1 MIGKDGLLLLLL
13 SRLENLEGAQETLID
28 RHHGSS
34 IIELAAVVWS
44 REECHELA
52 FGEELVS
59 VLHDLVGTAYQVH
72 VMLLQES
79 GNDVRAEGEG
89 DTAIVFTP
97 PSDVFVWV
105 RPEQVA
111 QQTAVRNLVSI
122 LVL

>member
-34 IIELAAVVWS
+34 IIELATVVWS
-44 REECHELA
+44 REERHELA
-52 FGEELVS
+52 FGEKLVS
-59 VLHDLVGTAYQVH
+59 VLHDLVGTAYEVH

-79 GNDVRAEGEG
+79 GDDVRAEGEG
-89 DTAIVFTP
+89 DTAIVFAP
-97 PSDVFVWV
+97 PSDVFVWI

-111 QQTAVRNLVSI
+111 QKTAVRNLVPC
-122 LVL
+122 

>member
-1 MIGKDGLLLLLL
+1 MIGKDGSLLLLL

-34 IIELAAVVWS
+34 IIELATVVWS
-44 REECHELA
+44 REERHELT
-52 FGEELVS
+52 FGEELIS

-79 GNDVRAEGEG
+79 GNDVRAEGERN
-89 DTAIVFTP
+89 TTIIFTP
-97 PSDVFVWV
+97 PSDVFVRI

-111 QQTAVRNLVSI
+111 QQTAVRNLI
-122 LVL
+122 PC